1 MLKIGTLSVNVN
13 TDDLNHGAVLHSWAF
28 QRYLQKTYE
37 CDVEIIDYTTPNLY
51 GKDLKHPVSSLI
63 QQKKYRSA
71 LVALA
76 SAGSY
81 KKRYDKFQKFKNEHM
96 KMSTVRYSRDSLN
109 HADLKYD
116 IVICES
122 DVIWTPNKRFGGD
135 FDPTFFLA
143 LDSMKD
149 KKRIAYAPSMGNL
162 TFTQE
167 ETARFKDLIK
177 NVDSVSCREEYAS
190 DFVRDTCGIPVE
202 TVVDPVLL
210 LDAEDYK
217 GIEAERLIKEPY
229 LLLYAPLEYNLD
241 FIKFADRYGKEHGLK
256 VVELSRY
263 AFDSVFHKTISYAGI
278 GEFLSLIKHADMI
291 FCNSFHGVCFS
302 VIYQKQFFAFGRP
315 SGRKYEEFCGR
326 LGLQDRFMRS
336 VDKDTILDN
345 SDIDYHEVSE
355 RLNEMIRVSKDYLQR
370 TIMEE
375 VLR

>member
-1 MLKIGTLSVNVN
+1 MLKIGTLSININ

-28 QRYLQKTYE
+28 QRYLQKTYDCE
-37 CDVEIIDYTTPNLY
+37 VEIIDYTTPNLY
-51 GKDLKHPVSSLI
+51 GRDLKHPVASLI

-76 SAGSY
+76 SFNSY
-81 KKRYDKFQKFKNEHM
+81 KRRYEKFQKFKDEHM
-96 KMSTVRYSRDSLN
+96 AMSSARYSRDSLN
-109 HADLKYD
+109 KADLKYD

-135 FDPTFFLA
+135 FDKAFFLA

-167 ETARFKDLIK
+167 ETERFRNLVK
-177 NVDSVSCREEYAS
+177 NMDAVSCREKYAS
-190 DFVRDTCGIPVE
+190 DFVRSTCGIPAE

-210 LDAEDYK
+210 LEADDYRD
-217 GIEAERLIKEPY
+217 IEAGRLVKEPY

-263 AFDSVFHKTISYAGI
+263 GFDSVFHKTISDAGI
-278 GEFLSLIKHADMI
+278 GEFLSLIKYADMI

-315 SGRKYEEFCGR
+315 SGRKYEEFCER
-326 LGLQDRFMRS
+326 IGLENRFVKT
-336 VDKDTILDN
+336 VDKNTKLETT
-345 SDIDYHEVSE
+345 DIDYHKVSE
-355 RLNEMIRVSKDYLQR
+355 SLNEMVRVSKDYLQR
-370 TIMEE
+370 NIVEE
-375 VLR
+375 VLQ